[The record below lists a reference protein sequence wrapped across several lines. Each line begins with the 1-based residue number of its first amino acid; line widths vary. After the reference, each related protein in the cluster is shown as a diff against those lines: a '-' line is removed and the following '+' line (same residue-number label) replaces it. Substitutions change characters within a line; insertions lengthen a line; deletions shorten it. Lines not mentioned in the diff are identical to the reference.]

1 MVRLWPRT
9 AYAESLADFD
19 RPFRLSSATA
29 RQGVKS
35 PCTEAHILESSR
47 QYALIVCDHCDA
59 VYRKP
64 GLRRG
69 MLAHCSRCGTLLERM
84 QRLDVGSL
92 LAFTLTGLIA
102 FALANVY
109 PIAHIDMRGAHDA
122 STLWGTIIVN
132 WNDGLES
139 VAVLIALSLFFFPL
153 IQLLAAAYVLWP
165 LALRIR
171 APGFGIAMRVLR
183 FTRDWSMPEVFML
196 GIFVAMVKLAGIA
209 RIAPGLGLWAFVAL
223 TGLITLVASF
233 DHRYLWD
240 IAAEVGE

>member
-1 MVRLWPRT
+1 M
-9 AYAESLADFD
+9 
-19 RPFRLSSATA
+19 
-29 RQGVKS
+29 
-35 PCTEAHILESSR
+35 ESSR
-47 QYALIVCDHCDA
+47 QYALMVCDHCDA

-69 MLAHCSRCGTLLERM
+69 MLARCSRCGSLLERM

-102 FALANVY
+102 FVLANVY
-109 PIAHIDMRGAHDA
+109 PIAHIDMRGAQDA

-165 LALRIR
+165 LTLRIR
-171 APGFGIAMRVLR
+171 VPGFGAAMRLLR

-196 GIFVAMVKLAGIA
+196 GIFVAMVKLGGIA
-209 RIAPGLGLWAFVAL
+209 RIAPGIGLWAFVAL
-223 TGLITLVASF
+223 TGLVTLLASI